1 MFQLS
6 KLTLAFCDRG
16 GSSAGARD
24 FAQSLL
30 PAFRAA
36 NPHMDV
42 LEAVRAG
49 QHPFLRGEYLNG
61 TSKTTSVRN
70 MDADEVAAA
79 AALLRGSAGR
89 KSSVRA
95 PARRHVPAEA
105 TRKGVQGGWRPGLAE
120 EIMKARREA

>member
-1 MFQLS
+1 MSFEFSVRVFFFTSSFSRRRKRESLS
-6 KLTLAFCDRG
+6 LSIYLSIFSLTFFFR
-16 GSSAGARD
+16 
-24 FAQSLL
+24 L
-30 PAFRAA
+30 P
-36 NPHMDV
+36 
-42 LEAVRAG
+42 
-49 QHPFLRGEYLNG
+49 YLNNRTTVNG